1 MFIVM
6 GSGCIELIKVFVNR
20 NFHGKAV
27 EWQGPHWESKITA
40 VSIMCIVTAQ
50 EDGKVVCQ
58 YFSGMLLFYL
68 FGDCY
73 INIMLS
79 IQYIHIY

>member
-6 GSGCIELIKVFVNR
+6 GSGCIELIKAFVNR

-50 EDGKVVCQ
+50 EDGKNVFSISVGC
-58 YFSGMLLFYL
+58 YFSIFLAIAIL
-68 FGDCY
+68 
-73 INIMLS
+73 I
-79 IQYIHIY
+79 